1 MQPITGKEL
10 NYLADSMTNE
20 DLLIKQAANAIANSQ
35 NPAIR
40 QIAEHLIQSH
50 QQHYVQILSSL
61 QQHAQ
66 LAPNQ
71 PQQQ

>member
-1 MQPITGKEL
+1 MQSITSKEL
-10 NYLADSMTNE
+10 DYLADSLTNE
-20 DLLIKQAANAIANSQ
+20 DLLVKQAANAITHAQ

-50 QQHYVQILSSL
+50 QQHYAQILSAL

-66 LAPNQ
+66 VAPNQ